1 MTRSFKNVGRQLP
14 VAFGALLLAG
24 CLQGGGSVSQG
35 TSGTAVQGAAAGQ
48 TSADAGNIERCEEPL
63 GTLAVDDGRGA
74 SWWGPFT
81 RATNVTTIEP
91 LLRLAVQ
98 QSNCFVLTS
107 IGNTRL
113 DDRMSE
119 ITLRQRESGEFRAG
133 SNQEAGQR
141 VAADYFIEPAI
152 IIDED
157 SVGGLSGIAGGILGG
172 VAGAVAGGLESKASV
187 VTLSL
192 FDIRSQ
198 IQVSASEGSAT
209 ATNYGAALGALGGSA
224 GGGLGGFSRSPEGKA
239 TVAAFLDSYN
249 KMIVALRSYEAQD
262 IDGGLG
268 TGGALQVN

>member
-1 MTRSFKNVGRQLP
+1 
-14 VAFGALLLAG
+14 
-24 CLQGGGSVSQG
+24 
-35 TSGTAVQGAAAGQ
+35 
-48 TSADAGNIERCEEPL
+48 
-63 GTLAVDDGRGA
+63 
-74 SWWGPFT
+74 
-81 RATNVTTIEP
+81 
-91 LLRLAVQ
+91 
-98 QSNCFVLTS
+98 
-107 IGNTRL
+107 
-113 DDRMSE
+113 
-119 ITLRQRESGEFRAG
+119 
-133 SNQEAGQR
+133 
-141 VAADYFIEPAI
+141 
-152 IIDED
+152 
-157 SVGGLSGIAGGILGG
+157 
-172 VAGAVAGGLESKASV
+172 V